1 MINRSTKILFVIAVG
16 LLMLKI
22 GISAAVFLWPPAA
35 TPTIA
40 GSAGAQTLIDLTNA
54 YRQGLD
60 LPQLIVNSRL
70 TQAAV
75 NKAKNILAEQYFSH
89 TSPEGKKFSDWIKE
103 VNYAYFYVGENL
115 AIDFS
120 SPQDTFSAWLNS
132 PTHKANIVR
141 PEFQEIGVA
150 DLTGK
155 FNGRETS
162 VVVQIFGSR
171 VLGANEATAGID
183 NVTTNVDDYFA
194 QPSVQETLIKFLES
208 MNGWL
213 NYLLFGAI
221 ILLILSWLYKKRL
234 PHKTT
239 VAKTKTYNMAAT
251 TAATTSIQPPQSLY
265 TRRTQTANE
274 RQQTV
279 KNTLQ
284 PDTRKRRQ

>member
-239 VAKTKTYNMAAT
+239 VAKTKTSNMAAT